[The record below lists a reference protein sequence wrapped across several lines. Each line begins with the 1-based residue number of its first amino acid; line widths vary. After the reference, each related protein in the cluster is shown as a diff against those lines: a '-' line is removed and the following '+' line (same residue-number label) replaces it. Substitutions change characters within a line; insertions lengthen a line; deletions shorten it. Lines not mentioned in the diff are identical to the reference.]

1 MKKAKKIIFSVIL
14 PIVAFSF
21 FIIAAPQ
28 VSNASLWDQQEFI
41 DGGIADSFGETKDNP
56 TDIRVRV
63 VAIINVILTLLGI
76 VTVVLIIFAGF
87 KWMTAAGNEEQ
98 VSKAKK
104 TLTSAVIGLII
115 ILVAWSITSFILR
128 EMYKVGFG
136 LWL

>member
-1 MKKAKKIIFSVIL
+1 IIFSVIL

-41 DGGIADSFGETKDNP
+41 DGGVADSFGETKDSP
-56 TDIRVRV
+56 TDIRIRI

>member
-115 ILVAWSITSFILR
+115 ILV
-128 EMYKVGFG
+128 
-136 LWL
+136 